1 MAHSSTSYSHL
12 GPNFYRLAIEMSTS
26 FDPRDAQKPSAKA
39 FLTNIAKNQ
48 DLLLIENLS
57 DFFTIF

>member
-1 MAHSSTSYSHL
+1 
-12 GPNFYRLAIEMSTS
+12 MSAS
-26 FDPRDAQKPSAKA
+26 FDPSEALKPLAKA
-39 FLTNIAKNQ
+39 FLTNIAKNH

>member
-1 MAHSSTSYSHL
+1 
-12 GPNFYRLAIEMSTS
+12 MSTS
-26 FDPRDAQKPSAKA
+26 FDPREAQKPLAKA
-39 FLTNIAKNQ
+39 FLTNIAKNH

>member
-1 MAHSSTSYSHL
+1 MAGSSTSYSHL
-12 GPNFYRLAIEMSTS
+12 GPNFYRFAIEMSAS
-26 FDPRDAQKPSAKA
+26 FDPSEALKPLAKA
-39 FLTNIAKNQ
+39 FLTNIAKNH

>member
-1 MAHSSTSYSHL
+1 
-12 GPNFYRLAIEMSTS
+12 MSTS
-26 FDPRDAQKPSAKA
+26 FDLREAQERSANALLK
-39 FLTNIAKNQ
+39 NIAKNQ